1 MRYLRLLLLPLCP
14 IWSFITQMRTEL
26 YLAGVLKRF
35 TPSIPTI
42 VVGNLSTGGTGKS
55 PHTEYISHIL
65 SSMYK
70 TYILSRGYGRSTR
83 GFFNVDRDGT
93 ASKYGDEP
101 LMMARH
107 LPQVN
112 VAVCESR
119 REGIERIME
128 KCPSTQVIVMDDAY
142 QHLAVKASCYF
153 MLTQFS
159 RPFFG
164 DYILPAGDLR
174 ELRMNASRAHCVVV
188 SKTPL
193 EYMNEGDSAREY
205 RELYKKYISR
215 YSKAPVIFSTYK
227 YSQYVD
233 GVNGERIDIDELKDY
248 NVLLITGIATP
259 APLLEHLDSKGICY
273 RHISFADHHTFS
285 STECEKIKN
294 DFLNLPSGK
303 NIILTTEK
311 DMVRLAG
318 STLEK
323 LPLYS
328 ISITVEMSNEDRL
341 TMLRVIEKHTGLKVD

>member
-14 IWSFITQMRTEL
+14 IWAFITQMRTEL

-35 TPSIPTI
+35 IPSIPTI

-55 PHTEYISHIL
+55 PHTEYISHLL
-65 SSMYK
+65 SSTYK

-83 GFFNVDRDGT
+83 GFLNVEKDSM
-93 ASKYGDEP
+93 ASECGDEP

-107 LPQVN
+107 LHDVN

-119 REGIERIME
+119 REGIERIMKE
-128 KCPSTQVIVMDDAY
+128 NPSTQVIVMDDAY

-188 SKTPL
+188 SKTPY
-193 EYMNEGDSAREY
+193 EYMNDSCEARER
-205 RELYKKYISR
+205 RELYKRYISR
-215 YSKAPVIFSTYK
+215 YSKAPVIFSRYK
-227 YSQYVD
+227 YSQYVE
-233 GVNGERIDIDELKDY
+233 GINGERIDVDELKDY

-259 APLLEHLDSKGICY
+259 TPLLEHLDGKGICY

-285 STECEKIKN
+285 SSECEKIKN

-318 STLEK
+318 SLVEK

-328 ISITVEMSNEDRL
+328 LSITVEMNNEDHI
-341 TMLRVIEKHTGLKVD
+341 TMLRVIEQHTGLKTE